1 MRVKPLYPSGLWKN
15 IKSRIFSID
24 HLKMGLIRSN
34 KTSLTADDDEK
45 LTPYLT
51 RIDSRKRAEF
61 AYVQKVR
68 LGIYLN

>member
-1 MRVKPLYPSGLWKN
+1 
-15 IKSRIFSID
+15 
-24 HLKMGLIRSN
+24 MGLIRSN

-51 RIDSRKRAEF
+51 RIDRRKRAEF

-68 LGIYLN
+68 LGIYLNFIKITK